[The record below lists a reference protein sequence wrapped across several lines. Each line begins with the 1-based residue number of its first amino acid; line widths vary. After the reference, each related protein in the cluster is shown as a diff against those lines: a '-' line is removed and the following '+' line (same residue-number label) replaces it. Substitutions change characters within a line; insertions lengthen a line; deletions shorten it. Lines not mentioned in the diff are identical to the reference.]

1 MTNAQ
6 LQTLKTDIAAN
17 ANPTGQPGSIY
28 SATAVNAV
36 PNNSDGN
43 AAIAFWYDQPTN
55 PVKVVWRNA
64 IPVSEVGKNML
75 SADIANLTAINLQRL
90 GVLGQFALMGFTGST
105 DTEAGFNDIFS
116 VAGAAG
122 TRALL
127 HATWRRTALRIEA
140 LFATGTGSDAVP
152 ATLVFEGQISGGDVQ
167 TARNLP

>member
-1 MTNAQ
+1 VTPAQ
-6 LQTLKTDIAAN
+6 LQTLKADIAAN
-17 ANPTGQPGSIY
+17 PNPTGQPGSIY
-28 SATAVNAV
+28 ATVAVNLV

-43 AAIAFWYDQPTN
+43 AAIAFWYDQATN

-64 IPVSEVGKNML
+64 IPVYQVGQSML
-75 SADIANLTAINLQRL
+75 SADVANLTATNLTRL
-90 GVLGQFALMGFTGST
+90 QTLAQYALQGFTGSV

-127 HATWRRTALRIEA
+127 HAVWRRTALRIEA

-152 ATLVFEGQISGGDVQ
+152 ATLGFEGQISGGDVN
-167 TARNLP
+167 TARNS